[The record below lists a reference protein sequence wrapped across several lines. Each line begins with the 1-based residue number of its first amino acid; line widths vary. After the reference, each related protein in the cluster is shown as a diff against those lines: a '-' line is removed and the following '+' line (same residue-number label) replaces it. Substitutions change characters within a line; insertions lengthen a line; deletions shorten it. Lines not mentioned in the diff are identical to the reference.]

1 MKYAPKKVFILE
13 NNEYVEITY
22 EELCHREATD
32 KFYEDK
38 LFLPLHGML
47 MEVTEDVY
55 DDFYR
60 DKRRQ
65 QYITARAIVN
75 GDLSYD
81 ALNTDEFN
89 GDNILVDPDENVAE
103 QVAQKML
110 IEKLHRVLP
119 LLSEDEQLL
128 IHRHYFEDIPE
139 TELAE
144 IYGITQQGI
153 SKRVKKI
160 REKLKKLLEN

>member
-13 NNEYVEITY
+13 NNKYAEITY
-22 EELCHREATD
+22 EELCRREMTEQG
-32 KFYEDK
+32 YEDK

-47 MEVTEDVY
+47 MEVTKDFY

-65 QYITARAIVN
+65 EYITARSIAN
-75 GDLSYD
+75 GDVSYD
-81 ALNTDEFN
+81 ALDTDEFN
-89 GDNILVDPDENVAE
+89 GEDTLVDPDENIAE
-103 QVAQKML
+103 QVAQKMM
-110 IEKLHRVLP
+110 IEKLRRVLP

-128 IHRHYFEDIPE
+128 IQRHYFDGISE
-139 TELAE
+139 TELAA

-153 SKRVKKI
+153 SKRIGRI

>member
-1 MKYAPKKVFILE
+1 MKNTNQIKRGEIYYA
-13 NNEYVEITY
+13 
-22 EELCHREATD
+22 
-32 KFYEDK
+32 
-38 LFLPLHGML
+38 
-47 MEVTEDVY
+47 
-55 DDFYR
+55 DFYR

-65 QYITARAIVN
+65 QYITARAIAN

-119 LLSEDEQLL
+119 LL
-128 IHRHYFEDIPE
+128 F
-139 TELAE
+139 
-144 IYGITQQGI
+144 
-153 SKRVKKI
+153 
-160 REKLKKLLEN
+160 REERAT

>member
-32 KFYEDK
+32 KSYEDK

-55 DDFYR
+55 ADFYR
-60 DKRRQ
+60 DQRRQ
-65 QYITARAIVN
+65 QYITARAIAN
-75 GDLSYD
+75 GDVSYD

-89 GDNILVDPDENVAE
+89 GEDTLVDSDENVAE
-103 QVAQKML
+103 QVAQKMM
-110 IEKLHRVLP
+110 IEKLRRVLP
-119 LLSEDEQLL
+119 LLSEEEKLL

-153 SKRVKKI
+153 SKRIKKI

>member
-32 KFYEDK
+32 KSYGDK

-55 DDFYR
+55 ADFYR
-60 DKRRQ
+60 DQRRQ
-65 QYITARAIVN
+65 QYITARAIAN
-75 GDLSYD
+75 GDVSYD

-89 GDNILVDPDENVAE
+89 GEDTLVDPDENVA
-103 QVAQKML
+103 
-110 IEKLHRVLP
+110 
-119 LLSEDEQLL
+119 
-128 IHRHYFEDIPE
+128 
-139 TELAE
+139 
-144 IYGITQQGI
+144 
-153 SKRVKKI
+153 
-160 REKLKKLLEN
+160 

>member
-22 EELCHREATD
+22 EELCHREATV
-32 KFYEDK
+32 KSYEDK

-55 DDFYR
+55 ADFYR
-60 DKRRQ
+60 DQRRQ
-65 QYITARAIVN
+65 QYITARAIAN
-75 GDLSYD
+75 GDVSYD

-89 GDNILVDPDENVAE
+89 GEDTLVDPDENVAE

-119 LLSEDEQLL
+119 LL
-128 IHRHYFEDIPE
+128 F
-139 TELAE
+139 
-144 IYGITQQGI
+144 
-153 SKRVKKI
+153 
-160 REKLKKLLEN
+160 REERAT

>member
-32 KFYEDK
+32 KSYEDK
-38 LFLPLHGML
+38 LFIPLHGML

-55 DDFYR
+55 ADFYR
-60 DKRRQ
+60 DQRRQ
-65 QYITARAIVN
+65 QYITARSIAN
-75 GDLSYD
+75 GDVSYD

-89 GDNILVDPDENVAE
+89 GEDTLVAPDENVAE

-119 LLSEDEQLL
+119 LLSEDEQIL

-139 TELAE
+139 PSWQRFT
-144 IYGITQQGI
+144 GSH
-153 SKRVKKI
+153 SKESASGSRRFV
-160 REKLKKLLEN
+160 RS

>member
-22 EELCHREATD
+22 EELCYREATD
-32 KFYEDK
+32 KSYEDK

-55 DDFYR
+55 VDFYR
-60 DKRRQ
+60 DQRRQ
-65 QYITARAIVN
+65 QYITARSIAN
-75 GDLSYD
+75 GDVSYD

-89 GDNILVDPDENVAE
+89 GEDTLVDPDENVAE

-153 SKRVKKI
+153 SKRIKKI

>member
-32 KFYEDK
+32 KSYEDK

-55 DDFYR
+55 ADFYR
-60 DKRRQ
+60 DQRRQ
-65 QYITARAIVN
+65 QYITARAIAN
-75 GDLSYD
+75 GDVSYD

-89 GDNILVDPDENVAE
+89 GEDTLVDPDENVAE
-103 QVAQKML
+103 RVAQKMMV
-110 IEKLHRVLP
+110 EKLYRVLP

-128 IHRHYFEDIPE
+128 ISE

-153 SKRVKKI
+153 SKRIKKI

>member
-1 MKYAPKKVFILE
+1 MKYAPKKVFVLE

-32 KFYEDK
+32 KSYEDK

-47 MEVTEDVY
+47 MEVTEDIY
-55 DDFYR
+55 ADFYR

-65 QYITARAIVN
+65 QYITARAIAN
-75 GDLSYD
+75 GDVSYD

-89 GDNILVDPDENVAE
+89 GEDTLVDPDENVAE

-119 LLSEDEQLL
+119 LL
-128 IHRHYFEDIPE
+128 F
-139 TELAE
+139 
-144 IYGITQQGI
+144 
-153 SKRVKKI
+153 
-160 REKLKKLLEN
+160 REERAT

>member
-32 KFYEDK
+32 EFYEDK

-55 DDFYR
+55 ADFYR
-60 DKRRQ
+60 AERRQ
-65 QYITARAIVN
+65 QYITARAIAN

-119 LLSEDEQLL
+119 LL
-128 IHRHYFEDIPE
+128 F
-139 TELAE
+139 
-144 IYGITQQGI
+144 
-153 SKRVKKI
+153 
-160 REKLKKLLEN
+160 REERAT

>member
-13 NNEYVEITY
+13 NNEYAEITY

-32 KFYEDK
+32 KSYEDK

-47 MEVTEDVY
+47 MEVTKDVY

-65 QYITARAIVN
+65 QYITARAIAN
-75 GDLSYD
+75 GDVSYD
-81 ALNTDEFN
+81 ALTNDEFN
-89 GDNILVDPDENVAE
+89 GEDTLVDPDENVAE

-110 IEKLHRVLP
+110 IEKLRRVLP

-139 TELAE
+139 TELAQM
-144 IYGITQQGI
+144 YGITQQGI
-153 SKRVKKI
+153 SKRIKKI

>member
-13 NNEYVEITY
+13 NNEYMEITY
-22 EELCHREATD
+22 EELCYREITD
-32 KFYEDK
+32 KSYEDK

-47 MEVTEDVY
+47 MEVTKDVY
-55 DDFYR
+55 ADFYR
-60 DKRRQ
+60 DQRRQ
-65 QYITARAIVN
+65 HYIIARAIAN
-75 GDLSYD
+75 GEVSYD

-89 GDNILVDPDENVAE
+89 GEDALVDSDENVAE

-110 IEKLHRVLP
+110 IEKLHRVLS

-153 SKRVKKI
+153 SKRIKKI

>member
-65 QYITARAIVN
+65 QYITARAIAN
-75 GDLSYD
+75 GDLPYD

>member
-22 EELCHREATD
+22 EELCHREMTERG
-32 KFYEDK
+32 YEDK

-47 MEVTEDVY
+47 MEVTKDFY

-65 QYITARAIVN
+65 EYITARSIAN
-75 GDLSYD
+75 GDVSYD
-81 ALNTDEFN
+81 ALDTDEFN
-89 GDNILVDPDENVAE
+89 GEATLVDPDEDIAE
-103 QVAQKML
+103 QVAQKMM

-119 LLSEDEQLL
+119 LLSEDERDLVVAL
-128 IHRHYFEDIPE
+128 FYEKRTEREYANDI
-139 TELAE
+139 
-144 IYGITQQGI
+144 GI
-153 SKRVKKI
+153 SQVAVHKRKHRI
-160 REKLKKLLEN
+160 LEKLKEFLEN